1 MTDSGPLGTQASER
15 QNGPAAPKTTRP
27 VLQKG
32 GQLRKKTWH
41 IRLLPFGLR
50 GFGPRN
56 CGRLQML
63 GVCKVVFQEERFESS
78 SSLEL
83 QTFHAR
89 PG

>member
-1 MTDSGPLGTQASER
+1 
-15 QNGPAAPKTTRP
+15 
-27 VLQKG
+27 
-32 GQLRKKTWH
+32 
-41 IRLLPFGLR
+41 
-50 GFGPRN
+50 
-56 CGRLQML
+56 ML